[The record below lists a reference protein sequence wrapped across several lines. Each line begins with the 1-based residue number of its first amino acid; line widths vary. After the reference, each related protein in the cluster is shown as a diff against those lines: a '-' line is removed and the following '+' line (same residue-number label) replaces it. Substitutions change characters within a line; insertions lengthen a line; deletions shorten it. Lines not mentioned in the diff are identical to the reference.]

1 MAQGLRT
8 GRLRFFKGERIV
20 PGGINLSALKKDDA
34 EDVCWFVVESVSDMD
49 DTAASIVG
57 VARFLREVYG
67 AVDAD
72 EKIIP
77 NPAFL
82 ANGHDG
88 MSPKTRKYFTGRAF
102 KGVGGSAVSLAG
114 GLASG
119 VTAVDVGGILREGS
133 AVGTTAAHLIGISA
147 AGKGFKKSETVTRW
161 VDAMLKAKVAKIGV
175 RGVGLAGAA
184 IPIPAVGLATGVATT
199 VAKLGIKVTLSK
211 LVARTAMEVHWRA
224 YQETVISSAIT
235 RGASSGPVG
244 PASAMF
250 YEIFTKRSFTR
261 LFGKHDTAALIK
273 EPGGWM
279 ALNNK
284 LMLM

>member
-1 MAQGLRT
+1 MA
-8 GRLRFFKGERIV
+8 
-20 PGGINLSALKKDDA
+20 GGMNFGALDKNDA
-34 EDVCWFVVESVSDMD
+34 EDVCWCVIESIASSD
-49 DTAASIVG
+49 DTASSIVA
-57 VARFLREVYG
+57 VVHFLRDVYG
-67 AVDAD
+67 AEDAD

-88 MSPKTRKYFTGRAF
+88 LSPKTRKYFSGRTF
-102 KGVGGSAVSLAG
+102 KSLGGGAVSLAG
-114 GLASG
+114 GLGSS
-119 VTAVDVGGILREGS
+119 VTVVDVGGLLREGS
-133 AVGTTAAHLIGISA
+133 AVGTTAAHLVGIKA
-147 AGKGFKKSETVTRW
+147 AGKGFKRSETVTRW
-161 VDAMLKAKVAKIGV
+161 VDAMIKAKAAKMTV
-175 RGVGLAGAA
+175 RGAGLAGAA

-224 YQETVISSAIT
+224 YQELVISGAIT
-235 RGASSGPVG
+235 RGRSKGGPVG

-261 LFGKHDTAALIK
+261 LFGKYDTETFIR

-279 ALNNK
+279 ALNDK

>member
-1 MAQGLRT
+1 M
-8 GRLRFFKGERIV
+8 
-20 PGGINLSALKKDDA
+20 PGGINFGALDKGDA
-34 EDVCWFVVESVSDMD
+34 EDVCWCVVESIADMD
-49 DTAASIVG
+49 DTASSIVA
-57 VARFLREVYG
+57 VVHFLREVYG
-67 AVDAD
+67 AEDAD
-72 EKIIP
+72 ERVIP

-88 MSPKTRKYFTGRAF
+88 MSPKTRKYFTGRTF

-119 VTAVDVGGILREGS
+119 VTAVDVGSILKEGS
-133 AVGTTAAHLIGISA
+133 AVGTTAAHLIGIKA
-147 AGKGFKKSETVTRW
+147 AGKGFKRSETVTRW

-184 IPIPAVGLATGVATT
+184 IPIPAVGLATSVATT

-224 YQETVISSAIT
+224 YQETVISGALT
-235 RGASSGPVG
+235 RKAANGPVG

-261 LFGKHDTAALIK
+261 IFGKHDTAALIK

-279 ALNNK
+279 ALNDK

>member
-1 MAQGLRT
+1 MRAKIQIQGD
-8 GRLRFFKGERIV
+8 IV
-20 PGGINLSALKKDDA
+20 PGSFNFSAIDKNDA
-34 EDVCWFVVESVSDMD
+34 EDVCWCVVESVASID
-49 DTAASIVG
+49 DTASNLISVIH
-57 VARFLREVYG
+57 FLREAYG
-67 AVDAD
+67 AEEAD
-72 EKIIP
+72 EKVIP

-88 MSPKTRKYFTGRAF
+88 LSPKSRKYFTGRTF
-102 KGVGGSAVSLAG
+102 KGLGGSAVSLAG

-119 VTAVDVGGILREGS
+119 VTAVDVGSILREGS
-133 AVGTTAAHLIGISA
+133 AVGTTAAHLVGIKA

-184 IPIPAVGLATGVATT
+184 IPIPAVGLATNIATT

-224 YQETVISSAIT
+224 YQETVIAGAFGA
-235 RGASSGPVG
+235 RGGPVG

-261 LFGKHDTAALIK
+261 IFGKHDTAALIK

-279 ALNNK
+279 ALNDK

>member
-1 MAQGLRT
+1 LSQ
-8 GRLRFFKGERIV
+8 KGEKIV
-20 PGGINLSALKKDDA
+20 PSSFNFGALDKSDA
-34 EDVCWFVVESVSDMD
+34 EDVCWCVVESIADMD
-49 DTAASIVG
+49 DTAASL
-57 VARFLREVYG
+57 VAVVHFLREAYG
-67 AVDAD
+67 AADAD

-88 MSPKTRKYFTGRAF
+88 MSPRTRKYFTGRTF
-102 KGVGGSAVSLAG
+102 KGLGGSAVSLAG

-119 VTAVDVGGILREGS
+119 VTAVDVGSILKEGS
-133 AVGTTAAHLIGISA
+133 AVGTTAAHLVGIKA

-161 VDAMLKAKVAKIGV
+161 VDAMLKAKVAKISV
-175 RGVGLAGAA
+175 RGAGLAGAA
-184 IPIPAVGLATGVATT
+184 IPIPAVGLATSVATT

-211 LVARTAMEVHWRA
+211 LIARTAMEVHWRA
-224 YQETVISSAIT
+224 YQETVISSVL
-235 RGASSGPVG
+235 SSRAGPVG

-261 LFGKHDTAALIK
+261 IFGKHDTAALIR

-279 ALNNK
+279 ALNDK

>member
-1 MAQGLRT
+1 M
-8 GRLRFFKGERIV
+8 
-20 PGGINLSALKKDDA
+20 PGSFNFGVIDKTDA
-34 EDVCWFVVESVSDMD
+34 EDVCWCVVESVASAD
-49 DTAASIVG
+49 DTASNLISVIH
-57 VARFLREVYG
+57 FLREVYG
-67 AVDAD
+67 AEDAD
-72 EKIIP
+72 EKVIP

-88 MSPKTRKYFTGRAF
+88 LSPKTRKYFTGRTF
-102 KGVGGSAVSLAG
+102 KGLGGSAVSLAG

-119 VTAVDVGGILREGS
+119 VTAVDVGSILREGS
-133 AVGTTAAHLIGISA
+133 AVGTTAAHLIGIKA
-147 AGKGFKKSETVTRW
+147 AGTGFKKSETVTRW

-184 IPIPAVGLATGVATT
+184 IPIPAVGLATNIATT

-224 YQETVISSAIT
+224 YQETVIAGAFGA
-235 RGASSGPVG
+235 RGGPVG

-250 YEIFTKRSFTR
+250 HEIFTKRSFTR
-261 LFGKHDTAALIK
+261 IFGKHDTAALIK
-273 EPGGWM
+273 EPAGWM
-279 ALNNK
+279 ALNDK

>member
-1 MAQGLRT
+1 MPGSINFGALD
-8 GRLRFFKGERIV
+8 KG
-20 PGGINLSALKKDDA
+20 DA
-34 EDVCWFVVESVSDMD
+34 EDVCWCVIESVADMD
-49 DTAASIVG
+49 DTAASIIAV
-57 VARFLREVYG
+57 VHFLREVYG
-67 AVDAD
+67 AEDAD
-72 EKIIP
+72 EKVIP

-88 MSPKTRKYFTGRAF
+88 LSPKTRKYFTGRTF
-102 KGVGGSAVSLAG
+102 KGLGGSAVSLAG

-119 VTAVDVGGILREGS
+119 VTAVDVGSILKEGS
-133 AVGTTAAHLIGISA
+133 AVGTTAAHLVGIKA

-184 IPIPAVGLATGVATT
+184 IPIPAVGLATSVATT

-224 YQETVISSAIT
+224 YQETVIA
-235 RGASSGPVG
+235 GAFGARNGPVG

-261 LFGKHDTAALIK
+261 IFGKHDTAALIK
-273 EPGGWM
+273 EPAGWM
-279 ALNNK
+279 ALNDK